1 MVGICETVTDHA
13 FVSVSGLKCVQFRRE
28 AQVSGDVKRR
38 QK

>member
-1 MVGICETVTDHA
+1 MVGSCETVADHA
-13 FVSVSGLKCVQFRRE
+13 FVSDSGLKCVQFRRK